1 MAISLYIHVPFCL
14 RKCRYCDFVS
24 YVYDPEAARRY
35 RVALLREMAL
45 YHEHLSPQERVLKT
59 IFIGGGTPT
68 CLPQGELVAI
78 LEGCRRYFHWSSG
91 VEVTVEAN
99 PGTVD
104 LSGLK
109 ALYAAGVNRLSL
121 GVQACSEHLLKL
133 LGRVHSFSQ
142 AVEAVRLA
150 RRAGF
155 DNLNLDL
162 IFALP
167 GQSLADWRK
176 CLEEILV
183 LEPEHI
189 SAYALQLEEGTPL
202 ARAVASGSIPCCDEE
217 TELAMYREVINFLAG
232 RGYEHYEISNFA
244 RPGYRCRH
252 NLSYWQ
258 YEPYLGLGPA
268 AHSCLR
274 GERFYNT
281 SSLEEYRATLSSGK
295 LPVAGREKLSLPL
308 MMSETVFL
316 ALRLREG
323 LDLEKFRARFGKDIE
338 EVFGDQIRKLKE
350 AGLLEVCSGH
360 LRLTPRGLPLANLV
374 FQEFVL
380 P

>member
-1 MAISLYIHVPFCL
+1 
-14 RKCRYCDFVS
+14 
-24 YVYDPEAARRY
+24 
-35 RVALLREMAL
+35 
-45 YHEHLSPQERVLKT
+45 
-59 IFIGGGTPT
+59 
-68 CLPQGELVAI
+68 
-78 LEGCRRYFHWSSG
+78 
-91 VEVTVEAN
+91 
-99 PGTVD
+99 
-104 LSGLK
+104 
-109 ALYAAGVNRLSL
+109 
-121 GVQACSEHLLKL
+121 LKL

-155 DNLNLDL
+155 GNLNLDL

-176 CLEEILV
+176 CLEEILI

-217 TELAMYREVINFLAG
+217 TELAMYREVINFLTA

-316 ALRLREG
+316 ALRIREG
-323 LDLEKFRARFGKDIE
+323 LDLEKFRARFGKNIE
-338 EVFGDQIRKLKE
+338 EVFGDQILKLKE